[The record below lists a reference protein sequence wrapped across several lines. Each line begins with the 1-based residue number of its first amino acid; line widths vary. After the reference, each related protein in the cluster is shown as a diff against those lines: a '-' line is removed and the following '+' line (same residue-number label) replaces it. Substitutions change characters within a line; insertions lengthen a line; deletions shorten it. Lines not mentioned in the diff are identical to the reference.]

1 VHSGEHFKDKENSVQ
16 KIKPFLWFN
25 DNAEEAVKF
34 YVSVFK
40 NAKTGSVQRWGEG
53 GPGKPGSVL
62 TAAFTIGDLEF
73 IALNGGPQFQFNNA
87 VSFVIPCDS
96 QAELDEMWAKL
107 TGDGGEEVQCGWLKD
122 KFGLAWQVVP
132 TNISELL
139 QGKDAEGGK
148 RAMQAM
154 MQMKKLDIAELK
166 RAGGLE

>member
-1 VHSGEHFKDKENSVQ
+1 VQ
-16 KIKPFLWFN
+16 QIKPFLWFN
-25 DNAEEAVKF
+25 DNAEEAVNF

-40 NAKTGSVQRWGEG
+40 NAKAGAVVRWGEG

-62 TAAFTIGDLEF
+62 TASFTIGDLEF
-73 IALNGGPQFQFNNA
+73 VALNGGPHFQFNNA

-107 TGDGGEEVQCGWLKD
+107 TAGGEEVQCGWLKD

-132 TNISELL
+132 ANMPELL
-139 QGKDAEGGK
+139 EGKDAEGGK

-154 MQMKKLDIAELK
+154 MKMKKIDIAELK

>member
-1 VHSGEHFKDKENSVQ
+1 LQ

-40 NAKTGSVQRWGEG
+40 NAKTGAVQRWGEG

-154 MQMKKLDIAELK
+154 MQMKKLEIAELK

>member
-1 VHSGEHFKDKENSVQ
+1 MQ

-25 DNAEEAVKF
+25 DNAEEAVNF

-40 NAKTGSVQRWGEG
+40 NAKAGAVLRWGEG

-62 TAAFTIGDLEF
+62 TAAFMIGDLEF
-73 IALNGGPQFQFNNA
+73 VAMNGGPNHPFNDA
-87 VSFVIPCDS
+87 VSFVVPCDS
-96 QAELDEMWAKL
+96 QPELDALWAKL
-107 TGDGGEEVQCGWLKD
+107 TADGGKEIQCGWLKD

-132 TNISELL
+132 TNIEELL
-139 QGKDAEGGK
+139 KGKDAEGGK

-154 MQMKKLDIAELK
+154 MQMKKLDIAALK

>member
-1 VHSGEHFKDKENSVQ
+1 MQ

-25 DNAEEAVKF
+25 DNAEEAVNF

-40 NAKTGSVQRWGEG
+40 NAKAGAVLRWGEG

-62 TAAFTIGDLEF
+62 TAAFMIGDLEF
-73 IALNGGPQFQFNNA
+73 VAMNGGPNHPFNDA
-87 VSFVIPCDS
+87 VSFVVPCDS
-96 QAELDEMWAKL
+96 QPELDALWAKL
-107 TGDGGEEVQCGWLKD
+107 TADGGKEIQCGWLKD

-132 TNISELL
+132 TNIEELL
-139 QGKDAEGGK
+139 KGKDAEGGK

-154 MQMKKLDIAELK
+154 MKMKKLDIPELK

>member
-1 VHSGEHFKDKENSVQ
+1 MQ

-25 DNAEEAVKF
+25 DNAEEAVNF

-40 NAKTGSVQRWGEG
+40 NAKSGAVVRWGEG

-62 TAAFTIGDLEF
+62 TASFTIGDLEF
-73 IALNGGPQFQFNNA
+73 VALNGGPHFQFNNA

-107 TGDGGEEVQCGWLKD
+107 TAGGEEVQCGWLKD

-132 TNISELL
+132 ANMPELL
-139 QGKDAEGGK
+139 EGKDAEGGK

-154 MQMKKLDIAELK
+154 MKMKKIDIAELK

>member
-1 VHSGEHFKDKENSVQ
+1 MQ

-25 DNAEEAVKF
+25 DNAEEAVQF
-34 YVSVFK
+34 YVSSFR
-40 NAKTGSVQRWGEG
+40 NAKAGAVTRWGEG
-53 GPGKPGSVL
+53 GPGKAGSVL
-62 TAAFTIGDLEF
+62 TASFTIGDLEF
-73 IALNGGPQFQFNNA
+73 VALNGGPHYQFNNA

-107 TGDGGEEVQCGWLKD
+107 TEGGEEVQCGWLKD

-132 TNISELL
+132 ANMSELL

-148 RAMQAM
+148 RAM
-154 MQMKKLDIAELK
+154 MQMKKLDIAALK

>member
-1 VHSGEHFKDKENSVQ
+1 VQ

-25 DNAEEAVKF
+25 DNAEEAVNF

-40 NAKTGSVQRWGEG
+40 NAKSGAVVRWGEG

-62 TAAFTIGDLEF
+62 TASFTIGDLEF
-73 IALNGGPQFQFNNA
+73 VALNGGPHFQFNNA

-107 TGDGGEEVQCGWLKD
+107 TAGGEEVQCGWLKD

-132 TNISELL
+132 ANMPELL
-139 QGKDAEGGK
+139 EGKDAEGGK

-154 MQMKKLDIAELK
+154 MKMKKIDIAELK

>member
-1 VHSGEHFKDKENSVQ
+1 
-16 KIKPFLWFN
+16 
-25 DNAEEAVKF
+25 
-34 YVSVFK
+34 
-40 NAKTGSVQRWGEG
+40 
-53 GPGKPGSVL
+53 VL
-62 TAAFTIGDLEF
+62 TASFTIDDLEF
-73 IALNGGPQFQFNNA
+73 VALNGGPHYQFNNA

-107 TGDGGEEVQCGWLKD
+107 TEGGEEVQCGWLKD

-132 TNISELL
+132 TNMPELL

-154 MQMKKLDIAELK
+154 MQMKKLDIATLK

>member
-1 VHSGEHFKDKENSVQ
+1 MQ

-25 DNAEEAVKF
+25 DNAEEAVQF

-40 NAKTGSVQRWGEG
+40 NAKPGAVLRWGEG

-73 IALNGGPQFQFNNA
+73 VALNGGPEFQFNNA
-87 VSFVIPCDS
+87 VSFVIPCDG
-96 QAELDEMWAKL
+96 QAELDEMWAQL
-107 TGDGGEEVQCGWLKD
+107 TGDGGKEIQCGWLTD

-132 TNISELL
+132 ANIEELL

-154 MQMKKLDIAELK
+154 MKMKKLDITELK